1 MPKDKQCVQRIDVKV
16 KKVDAKYIGCGISK
30 ADPNH
35 RPQPIPVRLSTFY
48 ILVFLLKLHKLPGY
62 KQSEAKEVKS
72 IIHPDELNLQ
82 RISSDEEV
90 IERCGMQ
97 LFEIYNEEDPEKMVS
112 GYDFQKF
119 HPLICIKLDFWL
131 YEAFPQNVLKTLI
144 SHHRQLGKVKSV
156 KRGAQFN
163 SFSQGKM
170 VPKGGRISQG
180 GRPGDA
186 YTFYEGMEAI
196 TLDDIDA
203 LFNDAEVC
211 CACL

>member
-1 MPKDKQCVQRIDVKV
+1 
-16 KKVDAKYIGCGISK
+16 
-30 ADPNH
+30 
-35 RPQPIPVRLSTFY
+35 LSLNIYT
-48 ILVFLLKLHKLPGY
+48 LVPLLTLHKLPHS
-62 KQSEAKEVKS
+62 KQSAAKEVKP

-82 RISSDEEV
+82 RISADEKI
-90 IERCGMQ
+90 IEQCGMQ
-97 LFEIYNEEDPEKMVS
+97 LFEIYNKDDPDKMVS
-112 GYDFQKF
+112 GYDYQKF
-119 HPLICIKLDFWL
+119 YLLIYIKLDFWL
-131 YEAFPQNVLKTLI
+131 YEAFPQHVLDTLI

-163 SFSQGKM
+163 SYSQGGM
-170 VPKGGRISQG
+170 IPKGGRISQG

-211 CACL
+211 CVSLI